1 MFGEIELRSYRVE
14 VLLENFV
21 VKAKLRPRGE
31 LIAYL
36 NDRNWSF
43 IPLQN
48 AELHPLPVERKVGG
62 LRQTLTVVNK
72 YRVGAISVV
81 DEEEAEQ
88 IVLPA
93 ARRATIFYLDK
104 FAVQG
109 YLHVSADAPDEDLM
123 DEMHDFFPVTA
134 ASVYPLHPV
143 ATEPKRDVPLLLIS
157 RRLVQ
162 AYQVRN

>member
-14 VLLENFV
+14 VLLDNFV
-21 VKAKLRPRGE
+21 VKAKLQPRGE

-43 IPLQN
+43 IPLQK
-48 AELHPLPVERKVGG
+48 AELYPLPVERKVGG

-72 YRVGAISVV
+72 DHLSAVSVL
-81 DEEEAEQ
+81 DEDEAGQ
-88 IVLPA
+88 IALPVS
-93 ARRATIFYLDK
+93 RRAIIFYLDK

-134 ASVYPLHPV
+134 
-143 ATEPKRDVPLLLIS
+143 
-157 RRLVQ
+157 
-162 AYQVRN
+162 